1 MLEITKIHINY
12 QTNPEGIEAVE
23 QIGWKL
29 KSDTFNVVQAAYEYQ
44 IAEDDRYKKMAAASG
59 RVESEESVHVT
70 SGLERLA
77 LNSHSR
83 YYIRVRAWSTD
94 GEASG
99 WKEGSFI
106 TGILKTEEWKAQF
119 ITAEKDAEK
128 EESRAYYYRREIN
141 IERKIKSAYAY
152 VTALGL
158 YHFYVNG
165 TRVGEDEFTPGWTSY
180 NKHLLYQTYDITA
193 CLEDG
198 ANVIAGLAGPGWY
211 KGDIGSLRARNHYGD
226 KTAFFCQIEVEY
238 EDGVRECFYTDETW
252 KCRISPIRFSE
263 IYDGEIYDARQE
275 CRGWNKAGCA
285 DQGWNHVCAVTYPL
299 EILKAQGGG
308 RVKKIQEIAVKNMFH
323 TPQGDLV
330 IDFGQNLTGWVE
342 FRIKGKK
349 DEIAELIC
357 FETLDAEGNVYLDNL
372 RTARQTIRYICSGK
386 DEETFHPNFSY
397 QGFQYIRIVS
407 YPGKPEPEDFK
418 AWVLHTGMEQTGK
431 MECSNPDLNQL
442 FHNILWGMKGNFLD
456 VPTDCP
462 QRDEHLGWT
471 GDAQIFCRTATYLMD
486 TYTFYSKW
494 LRDVE
499 ADQTKEGGIPHVVPD
514 IWTGKPVQGKIFEQ
528 GTHSA
533 AGWGDAAVIVPWTLY
548 QMYGDTTV
556 IKRQYRCMKSWIE
569 FMRKHARNNIWNYKL
584 QFGDWVALDAE
595 EGSYYGATPIDLT
608 CTAYYAYSTEL
619 FSKMAGIIGETEDE
633 ITYRKLYEEIKE
645 TYQKNFL
652 GKDGRLKVQTQTAQI
667 ISLYFRLLPESSRE
681 KAVCDLIGLL
691 QKEGGHLVTGFMGTP
706 YICHALSENGH
717 TKKAFELLLKEDF
730 PSWLYQ
736 VKQGATTV
744 WEHWDGKRP
753 DGSMWSPAMNSF
765 NHYAY
770 GAVGEWM
777 FRAMAGIECSEAGPG
792 FKEIIIRPH
801 IGGNLKY
808 VKTSYESIYG
818 RIRTQWDCEGSEVR
832 LKIEIPCNTRALIC
846 ISHVKKIK
854 KEGSLQFKEKDTEMQ
869 AQCGSGVY
877 EILYEI

>member
-1 MLEITKIHINY
+1 
-12 QTNPEGIEAVE
+12 
-23 QIGWKL
+23 
-29 KSDTFNVVQAAYEYQ
+29 
-44 IAEDDRYKKMAAASG
+44 
-59 RVESEESVHVT
+59 
-70 SGLERLA
+70 
-77 LNSHSR
+77 
-83 YYIRVRAWSTD
+83 
-94 GEASG
+94 
-99 WKEGSFI
+99 
-106 TGILKTEEWKAQF
+106 
-119 ITAEKDAEK
+119 
-128 EESRAYYYRREIN
+128 
-141 IERKIKSAYAY
+141 
-152 VTALGL
+152 
-158 YHFYVNG
+158 
-165 TRVGEDEFTPGWTSY
+165 
-180 NKHLLYQTYDITA
+180 
-193 CLEDG
+193 
-198 ANVIAGLAGPGWY
+198 
-211 KGDIGSLRARNHYGD
+211 
-226 KTAFFCQIEVEY
+226 
-238 EDGVRECFYTDETW
+238 
-252 KCRISPIRFSE
+252 
-263 IYDGEIYDARQE
+263 
-275 CRGWNKAGCA
+275 
-285 DQGWNHVCAVTYPL
+285 
-299 EILKAQGGG
+299 
-308 RVKKIQEIAVKNMFH
+308 
-323 TPQGDLV
+323 
-330 IDFGQNLTGWVE
+330 
-342 FRIKGKK
+342 
-349 DEIAELIC
+349 
-357 FETLDAEGNVYLDNL
+357 
-372 RTARQTIRYICSGK
+372 
-386 DEETFHPNFSY
+386 
-397 QGFQYIRIVS
+397 
-407 YPGKPEPEDFK
+407 
-418 AWVLHTGMEQTGK
+418 
-431 MECSNPDLNQL
+431 
-442 FHNILWGMKGNFLD
+442 
-456 VPTDCP
+456 
-462 QRDEHLGWT
+462 
-471 GDAQIFCRTATYLMD
+471 
-486 TYTFYSKW
+486 
-494 LRDVE
+494 
-499 ADQTKEGGIPHVVPD
+499 
-514 IWTGKPVQGKIFEQ
+514 
-528 GTHSA
+528 
-533 AGWGDAAVIVPWTLY
+533 
-548 QMYGDTTV
+548 
-556 IKRQYRCMKSWIE
+556 MKSWIE

-753 DGSMWSPAMNSF
+753 YGSMWSPAMNSF